1 MSKSHGNVVNPD
13 TYIDRFGADTL
24 RLYLM
29 FLGPYDQG
37 GDFTD
42 RGMGGVHRFLN
53 RLWNLLLRNVGNL
66 QLAAPP
72 RKERQ
77 DLHRTIQKVS
87 EDLQSLKYN
96 TAIAALMEYLNTLQ
110 SRSVLYE
117 EEVVNLLLM
126 LAPFAPYITE
136 DLWQRLGKPYSIHQQ
151 AFPQADPDL
160 LIREKVSVA
169 LQINGRTRGQLEL
182 SPNASEEEAVE
193 AAKQLP
199 SVQSHLREA
208 SIKRV
213 VYVPSRIINIVI

>member
-1 MSKSHGNVVNPD
+1 
-13 TYIDRFGADTL
+13 
-24 RLYLM
+24 
-29 FLGPYDQG
+29 
-37 GDFTD
+37 
-42 RGMGGVHRFLN
+42 
-53 RLWNLLLRNVGNL
+53 
-66 QLAAPP
+66 
-72 RKERQ
+72 
-77 DLHRTIQKVS
+77 
-87 EDLQSLKYN
+87 
-96 TAIAALMEYLNTLQ
+96 MEYLNTLQ

-182 SPNASEEEAVE
+182 SPNASEEEAVA

-199 SVQSHLREA
+199 SVQSQLREA